1 MSGIM
6 PDIFAK
12 ILIRRAR
19 EEDLT
24 GLVFLLEV
32 LFSIEKDFT
41 FNTDKQK
48 RGLRLLLQK
57 SEATVLV
64 AERQGRIIGMCTAQ
78 LLVSTAEGG
87 TSALVED
94 VVVLPAWQ
102 TQGIGKK
109 LMEAIAEW
117 STLQGATRIQLLADC
132 NNTRALGFY
141 NQIGYNPTDLI
152 CLRKGKNTKRGG
164 TW

>member
-6 PDIFAK
+6 PDIAGK

-41 FNTDKQK
+41 FNADTQK
-48 RGLRLLLQK
+48 RGLRLLLQRPDT
-57 SEATVLV
+57 AVLV

-78 LLVSTAEGG
+78 LLISTAEGG
-87 TSALVED
+87 LSTLVED
-94 VVVLPAWQ
+94 VVILPAWQ
-102 TQGIGKK
+102 AQGTGRR
-109 LMEAIAEW
+109 LMDAIAEW
-117 STLQGATRIQLLADC
+117 SALQGATRIQLLADR

-141 NQIGYNPTDLI
+141 NRIGYRPTDLI
-152 CLRKGKNTKRGG
+152 CLRKIKGAG
-164 TW
+164 

>member
-1 MSGIM
+1 M
-6 PDIFAK
+6 PNIAGK

-41 FNTDKQK
+41 FNVDKQQ
-48 RGLRLLLQK
+48 RGLRLLLQRPDT
-57 SEATVLV
+57 AVLV

-78 LLVSTAEGG
+78 LLISTAEGG
-87 TSALVED
+87 LSALVED
-94 VVVLPAWQ
+94 VVILPAWQ
-102 TQGIGKK
+102 AQGTGKR
-109 LMEAIAEW
+109 LMEAVAEW
-117 STLQGATRIQLLADC
+117 SAFQGATRIQLLADR

-141 NQIGYNPTDLI
+141 NRIGYRPTDLI
-152 CLRKGKNTKRGG
+152 CLRKTKRAG
-164 TW
+164 

>member
-1 MSGIM
+1 M
-6 PDIFAK
+6 PDIAGK

-41 FNTDKQK
+41 FNADKQK
-48 RGLRLLLQK
+48 RGLRLLVQRPD
-57 SEATVLV
+57 AAVLV
-64 AERQGRIIGMCTAQ
+64 AERQGRIIGMSTAQ
-78 LLVSTAEGG
+78 LLISTAEGG
-87 TSALVED
+87 LSALVED
-94 VVVLPAWQ
+94 VVILPAWQ
-102 TQGIGKK
+102 AQGTGKR

-117 STLQGATRIQLLADC
+117 SAFQGATRIQLLADR

-141 NQIGYNPTDLI
+141 NRIGYRPTDLI
-152 CLRKGKNTKRGG
+152 CLRKIKRVG
-164 TW
+164 

>member
-1 MSGIM
+1 M
-6 PDIFAK
+6 PDIFGK

-24 GLVFLLEV
+24 SLVFLLEV

-41 FNTDKQK
+41 FNADKQK
-48 RGLRLLLQK
+48 RGLILLLQRAD
-57 SEATVLV
+57 STVLV

-78 LLVSTAEGG
+78 LLISTAEGG
-87 TSALVED
+87 ISALVED

-102 TQGIGKK
+102 TQGIGRR
-109 LMEAIAEW
+109 LMEAISEW
-117 STLQGATRIQLLADC
+117 SVLQGATRIQLLADR

-141 NQIGYNPTDLI
+141 NQIGYSPTDLI
-152 CLRKGKNTKRGG
+152 CLRKNQKTERGG

>member
-41 FNTDKQK
+41 FNADKQK

-57 SEATVLV
+57 AEATVLV
-64 AERQGRIIGMCTAQ
+64 AEREGRIIGMCTAQ

-102 TQGIGKK
+102 TQGIGKR
-109 LMEAIAEW
+109 LMTAIAEW
-117 STLQGATRIQLLADC
+117 SALQGATRIQLLADR

-141 NQIGYNPTDLI
+141 HQIGYNPTDLI
-152 CLRKGKNTKRGG
+152 CLRQSQKIS
-164 TW
+164 

>member
-6 PDIFAK
+6 PNIAGK
-12 ILIRRAR
+12 ILIRGAR

-41 FNTDKQK
+41 FNADKQQ
-48 RGLRLLLQK
+48 RGLRLLVQRPD
-57 SEATVLV
+57 AAVLV

-78 LLVSTAEGG
+78 LLISTAEGG
-87 TSALVED
+87 LSTLVED
-94 VVVLPAWQ
+94 VVILPAWQ
-102 TQGIGKK
+102 AHGTGKR
-109 LMEAIAEW
+109 LMEAVAEW
-117 STLQGATRIQLLADC
+117 SAFQGATRIQLLADR

-141 NQIGYNPTDLI
+141 NRIGYRPTELI
-152 CLRKGKNTKRGG
+152 CLRKGAG
-164 TW
+164 